1 MKKEYAYFCVQ
12 MKRGRKVLPRH
23 LLVNLLVCVCMGVL
37 AFLFLERGIL
47 SEGRQKYRIG
57 IVGNVTD
64 TYLGFG
70 ISALQSLDD
79 SRYVI
84 DLVEMSGKEAEQ
96 AFHRGELNGIAY
108 VPDGLV
114 AAVESG
120 ANDKPITYVVSEG
133 QKGIASIVMQEI
145 VDVASDLVT
154 RSQSAIFAMQEILV
168 AHDRRDILLKA
179 TEDLNLY
186 LIELVL
192 SRSGLC
198 EVEELGMAD
207 GLSVITYYLGSI
219 LLLFLL
225 LCGINNCL
233 LFTRRAR
240 ELPGFL
246 AAKGIGCLGQT
257 MGEYLAYVFLLGIC
271 LLEVLGLLA
280 LAMGNGAFSVPEWH
294 YQETEALWRFGMSM
308 LPVAAMFGAMQF
320 LLYELVEGVVGSML
334 LQFVCGISMG
344 YLSGFFYPQGFFPDT
359 IQHIGRLLPTG
370 VALGYTHSS
379 LLGEFSWAATGGV
392 VLYGA
397 AFLALAVAARSY
409 RIRRG

>member
-12 MKRGRKVLPRH
+12 MKRGCKILPRH

-96 AFHRGELNGIAY
+96 AFHK
-108 VPDGLV
+108 V

-120 ANDKPITYVVSEG
+120 ANDKLITYVVSEG

-154 RSQSAIFAMQEILV
+154 RSQSAVFAMQEILV

-198 EVEELGMAD
+198 EVEELGMAE
-207 GLSVITYYLGSI
+207 GLVSTTASCSPGEPGSCRGSWRQKALGVWDRPWGSI
-219 LLLFLL
+219 WPMCFFWESAFWRYWGCWPWQWGKGSFL
-225 LCGINNCL
+225 CQSGA
-233 LFTRRAR
+233 TRRQR
-240 ELPGFL
+240 
-246 AAKGIGCLGQT
+246 
-257 MGEYLAYVFLLGIC
+257 
-271 LLEVLGLLA
+271 
-280 LAMGNGAFSVPEWH
+280 
-294 YQETEALWRFGMSM
+294 
-308 LPVAAMFGAMQF
+308 
-320 LLYELVEGVVGSML
+320 
-334 LQFVCGISMG
+334 
-344 YLSGFFYPQGFFPDT
+344 LSG
-359 IQHIGRLLPTG
+359 
-370 VALGYTHSS
+370 S
-379 LLGEFSWAATGGV
+379 LA
-392 VLYGA
+392 
-397 AFLALAVAARSY
+397 
-409 RIRRG
+409 